1 VACPYHAR
9 HRVHE
14 APGYFSALTPSE
26 AATAQPERHDV
37 MTKCTF
43 CKERVDEGLAQ
54 GLTPGVDA
62 VATPMCS
69 VACIAN
75 AIIFGDL
82 DDPASPVSKALAEG
96 KAQPLMPECGTRP
109 NVFYVVD

>member
-1 VACPYHAR
+1 
-9 HRVHE
+9 VHE
-14 APGYFSALTPSE
+14 APGYFTAPTASE
-26 AATAQPERHDV
+26 AATSQPERHDV

-43 CKERVDEGLAQ
+43 CKERVDEGLSN
-54 GLTPGVDA
+54 GLTPGVDPA
-62 VATPMCS
+62 ATPMCS

-82 DDPASPVSKALAEG
+82 DDPTSPASKMLGEG
-96 KAQPLMPECGTRP
+96 RAQPLMPECETKP

>member
-1 VACPYHAR
+1 
-9 HRVHE
+9 
-14 APGYFSALTPSE
+14 
-26 AATAQPERHDV
+26 

-75 AIIFGDL
+75 AIVFGDL
-82 DDPASPVSKALAEG
+82 DDPGSAVSKMLAEG
-96 KAQPLMPECGTRP
+96 KAQPLMPECGTKP
-109 NVFYVVD
+109 NVFYVVE